1 MKRMKTKIF
10 IFSVLAVNIAMTS
23 CKKFLE
29 VNPETALTSETFF
42 VKESDFVQAVNAA
55 YVPLRSIFNDRAW
68 ILGELHSDNTY
79 YARNILFG
87 AVDGTENVADFAM
100 PNVASEVAGI
110 TLTTNGN
117 VTAQFRL
124 DYQIIARANQVL
136 AKIDDVEFDATSKN
150 NIKGQALFLRAFAY
164 FELVRY
170 FGKAPLHLTPVT
182 ERLEAA
188 AELATAE
195 QLYAQIES
203 DAKDAATM
211 LKPKST
217 QEAGRVTTGSAKTL
231 LGNLY
236 IVQKRWA
243 DAETVLKEV
252 VSSGEYSLMAD
263 YNDAFS
269 YTNTNKNNA
278 ESVFEIQ
285 YMEGSEGY
293 NGSLIYNFLPRPMTL
308 EELQPITGTSN
319 PQGLTGEGSNI
330 PTPDVIA
337 AYEAND
343 KRKDI
348 SVGYVT
354 LSQSLRANKVY
365 PYIKKFA
372 RTHATHGN
380 TGNNWPVYRY
390 AEVLLFLAEALN
402 EQNKPGD
409 ADDYLNMVRNRAG
422 LANTSASSQADMRE
436 AIFKE
441 RRVELAFEN
450 KRWFDIQR
458 TDRIQEIIVPYGNR
472 IKTNPLNYYYPDNT
486 NPPSNAFTILDKYYG
501 LPADESSLSPY
512 F

>member
-1 MKRMKTKIF
+1 MKRMKTKI
-10 IFSVLAVNIAMTS
+10 IILSIIAATTVMTS

-29 VNPETALTSETFF
+29 INPETALTSETFF
-42 VKESDFVQAVNAA
+42 VKESDFVQAVNAT

-68 ILGELHSDNTY
+68 VLGEMHSDNTY
-79 YARNILFG
+79 YPRNILFG

-100 PNVASEVAGI
+100 PNVASSVSGI

-117 VTAQFRL
+117 VLGQYRS
-124 DYQIIARANQVL
+124 DYQIISRANQIL
-136 AKIDDVEFDATSKN
+136 ASIDNVDFDATSKAN
-150 NIKGQALFLRAFAY
+150 LKGQALFLRAFAY
-164 FELVRY
+164 FELARY

-182 ERLEAA
+182 SREESA
-188 AELATAE
+188 AELATTD
-195 QLYAQIES
+195 QLYAQIEA

-217 QEAGRVTTGSAKTL
+217 QEAGRVTSGSAKTL

-243 DAETVLKEV
+243 DAESVLKEV
-252 VSSGEYSLMAD
+252 VNSGEYALMED

-269 YTNTNKNNA
+269 YTNANKNNA

-285 YMEGSEGY
+285 YMEGSAGY
-293 NGSLIYNFLPRPMTL
+293 NGSLIYNFLPRPMTAAEL
-308 EELQPITGTSN
+308 EPITQTSN
-319 PQGLTGEGSNI
+319 PQDLSGEGNNI
-330 PTPDVIA
+330 PTPDIIA
-337 AYEAND
+337 AYETDD

-348 SVGYVT
+348 SIGYVT
-354 LSQSLRANKVY
+354 LSQSLRTNKVY

-372 RTHATHGN
+372 RPHATHGN

-409 ADDYLNMVRNRAG
+409 ADDYLNMIRTRAG
-422 LANTSASSQADMRE
+422 LPNTTASSQADMRE

-441 RRVELAFEN
+441 RRIELAFEN
-450 KRWFDIQR
+450 KRWFDILR

-472 IKTNPLNYYYPDNT
+472 IKANPLNYYYPDNT
-486 NPPSNAFTILDKYYG
+486 LPPSNAFTILDQYYG
-501 LPADESSLSPY
+501 LPADESSLTPY